1 MSEKVA
7 MCISLFM
14 CFIISVVI
22 AFIYGWKLTLV
33 CIACV
38 PVLITTSV
46 FVAKF
51 QSALTAKELTS
62 YSNAGSVAEEVLI
75 GIRTVLAF
83 GGEKKE
89 MERYDEKLIPA
100 LKAGRRK
107 GIWSGLG
114 EGIMRMTFYASNAL
128 AFWYGVTLILE
139 DRNKED
145 KEYTPAVLMITF
157 FGILVG
163 SDNIAKMAPFIGI
176 FATARGAASAIFN
189 VIDRQPKIDSLSA
202 DGKVVNYGMKG
213 DITFQN
219 ISFHYPSRSDVE
231 VLKNFSLKI
240 KAGQTVALVGSSG
253 CGKSTCIQLLQR
265 FYDPIHGSV
274 QIDGTDLRQLNISW
288 LRSNIAVVGQEPVLF
303 ATTISENIR
312 FGKPDALQSE
322 IIESA
327 KASSAHDFIKSLPNS
342 YDTAVGE
349 RGAQMSGGQKQ
360 RIAIARALIQN
371 PKILLLDEATSA
383 LDSQSEKL
391 VQSALDVAAKG
402 RTTIIVSHRLSTI
415 QQADRI
421 IVIEKGVVVED
432 GTHDELIKLNG
443 KYFKMNEV
451 GAVNV
456 TDESDFNLKG
466 ECYIIFVYT

>member
-1 MSEKVA
+1 

-14 CFIISVVI
+14 CFIISIVI

-33 CIACV
+33 CMACV
-38 PVLITTSV
+38 PVLITTSIL
-46 FVAKF
+46 VAKI
-51 QSALTAKELTS
+51 QSTLTSKELTS
-62 YSNAGSVAEEVLI
+62 YSNAGSVAEEVLL

-89 MERYDEKLIPA
+89 IERYDEKLIPA
-100 LKAGRRK
+100 LRAGKRK
-107 GIWSGLG
+107 GLWSGLG
-114 EGIMRMTFYASNAL
+114 EGIIRFTFYASNAL
-128 AFWYGVTLILE
+128 AFWYGVSLILD
-139 DRNKED
+139 DRNKDPED

-163 SDNIAKMAPFIGI
+163 SDNIAKMSPFIGI
-176 FATARGAASAIFN
+176 FATARGAASLIFH
-189 VIDRQPKIDSLSA
+189 VIHRQPKIDSLSP

-213 DITFQN
+213 EITFQN
-219 ISFHYPSRSDVE
+219 IGFHYPSRTDVDIF
-231 VLKNFSLKI
+231 KNFNLKI

-265 FYDPIHGSV
+265 FYDPISGSV

-303 ATTISENIR
+303 ATTIGENIR
-312 FGKPDALQSE
+312 YGNPDALQSE
-322 IIESA
+322 IIDAA
-327 KASSAHDFIKSLPNS
+327 KASSAHDFIEKLPS
-342 YDTAVGE
+342 GYDTMVGE
-349 RGAQMSGGQKQ
+349 RGTQMSGGQKQ

-383 LDSQSEKL
+383 LDSHSEKL

-421 IVIEKGVVVED
+421 VVIEKGVIVED
-432 GTHDELIKLNG
+432 GTHEELIKLHG
-443 KYFKMNEV
+443 KYYNMNEV

-456 TDESDFNLKG
+456 SEDTEFNVKG
-466 ECYIIFVYT
+466 RIYILINS